1 MIWDENDYE
10 NSAQVEN
17 TLEIEDQQEVE
28 DEIWK

>member
-1 MIWDENDYE
+1 VIWDENDYE